1 MHQEIILITSIVTIL
16 LLHFITLI
24 SGIRYYKQI
33 LTSLQ
38 SQVESET
45 KIFSEHSIRNLP
57 TIVQK
62 YFLKT
67 VPDQKKY
74 ISSAMVYQRGEFRS
88 REEHRW
94 SRLRAKQYFTT
105 KEPGFVWKALL
116 SNSMIVRKTAIL
128 SYFQRKGQGQIRF
141 WGSVV
146 LNEPKGNE
154 TSISMLVRYLTE
166 SIWFPTALLPSKTIQ
181 WVEVSELTAKVII
194 RDGRNLA
201 SALVTFNN
209 EGDIVQFETDDKFR
223 DFKAV
228 YSNERFTLRCSN
240 YKSIDQI
247 RVPTTVEFLWNLESG
262 DFPYAVIT
270 VDDIVYTF

>member
-1 MHQEIILITSIVTIL
+1 M
-16 LLHFITLI
+16 
-24 SGIRYYKQI
+24 
-33 LTSLQ
+33 
-38 SQVESET
+38 
-45 KIFSEHSIRNLP
+45 FSEHSIRNLP